1 MKKLIILILMLTVS
15 PSAFSEI
22 EDIETSKYIRV
33 ICINGYVFVKTNDS
47 IIQMMR
53 QSSANN
59 QKLHATP
66 MTCEEYRLAMFRKIF
81 EEGKD

>member
-1 MKKLIILILMLTVS
+1 LTICYGIIDGLFLVGENMKKLIILILMLTVS

-53 QSSANN
+53 QSSA
-59 QKLHATP
+59 
-66 MTCEEYRLAMFRKIF
+66 
-81 EEGKD
+81 